1 MDRWARPPKDAAY
14 VPLPAKHI
22 APLMDDLMTFANGA
36 DADVITQAAVGHAQ
50 FETIHPYGDGNG
62 RIGRLLVLWTLA
74 RRLDVSVP
82 PPTSVLIA
90 RDPGGYL
97 SGLYWFRT
105 GELARWV
112 KWFADIVE
120 SSAAASLDWANE
132 VETLMNTWRSRIAD
146 LRADAAAHSILEV
159 LPAHPV
165 ITAGTAARFVNISD
179 TAARTALELL
189 HERGILEPYEIAG
202 SGSGRPRNWWLAKE
216 LAELIRT

>member
-1 MDRWARPPKDAAY
+1 VRA
-14 VPLPAKHI
+14 LI
-22 APLMDDLMTFANGA
+22 DDLVTFANSVDV
-36 DADVITQAAVGHAQ
+36 DAITQAAVGHAQ

-105 GELARWV
+105 DEVARWV
-112 KWFADIVE
+112 KWFADIVSS
-120 SSAAASLDWANE
+120 SSAAAFEWSSEVDAVMNDWRAR
-132 VETLMNTWRSRIAD
+132 VAD
-146 LRADAAAHSILEV
+146 TRVDSAARSILEV

-165 ITAGTAARFVNISD
+165 ITVRTAARLVSV
-179 TAARTALELL
+179 TETTARTALSLL
-189 HERGILEPYEIAG
+189 HERDILERYDVPG
-202 SGSGRPRNWWLAKE
+202 SGDGRPRNWWLTRQ
-216 LAELIRT
+216 LVDLIRV